1 MTLPSNVNNANSVPP
16 AAESVRGTVLPQPMI
31 PYPVSGT
38 FTPPAL
44 ATMPDAAS
52 LLRALRRRLVP
63 ALIVG
68 LIVAAIAGTAT
79 WILMPPPKIAARAEL
94 RVAKLPPHILFPV
107 ERSASYIHGYGD
119 FLHTQAYIIKNRLF
133 LNAVLRD
140 NPELAELSLLK
151 EQSDPLQWL
160 EKEITVATP
169 NSAFMHISL
178 SGDRPED
185 QKKIVGAVTKI
196 YLDNYVNKERTGFL
210 QRQRK
215 IKDVLA
221 RIEERTKRKR
231 RELRELQKES
241 VAINEEGLATF
252 QKLSL
257 DDLHAVR
264 KDLTKVHEE
273 LRRLQAELL
282 IHPDWIEQIWPQYA
296 ALLNG
301 LPGPGLPI
309 NHAVV
314 ALLHDDALVAM
325 ASPAAASPQV
335 EGLIDKEPA
344 VVKLKDEIRKQQ
356 ALIERVKQV
365 MKEGPKF
372 EERMK
377 QERAKLD
384 RLKNEEKELR
394 DGLRPGLLEQVRQ
407 HMNVAGVGNQVQ
419 RRERYRILKE
429 EERILL
435 AEVTRLDKETKLT
448 RKQAIDLAEIT
459 GAIEQDEKLMKAAD
473 ETLKR
478 MEVEE
483 DAPERISW
491 DDKEVVLYTPDATQ
505 RKVMVT
511 SGVAVGALALVL
523 LAFGWFEFQSRKV
536 HSTDEVVHG
545 LGLNLVGTVPD
556 ASPRGWLPWSRG
568 GGNAVY
574 TQSMLTESVDAART
588 QLLHIARRENLQI
601 VMITSALAG
610 EGKTSLASHLA
621 ASLARAG
628 RRTILVDSDL
638 RNPTLHR
645 LFERSRAPGLSELLR
660 GEADLAAVSRDTP
673 ISNLWLISAGKAD
686 TAALQALA
694 FDTIPKLFEQLRRQ
708 YDFVI
713 VDSCPVLPVA
723 DSLLVGQHVDAVI
736 FSLLRQVSRL
746 PRVYA
751 AYQRLALLGIR
762 MLGAVVNGT
771 SHDLYPA
778 DYNYVASEND

>member
-1 MTLPSNVNNANSVPP
+1 MTLPSNVNNSNSVPP
-16 AAESVRGTVLPQPMI
+16 TAESVRGTVLPQPMI
-31 PYPVSGT
+31 PYPASGT

-63 ALIVG
+63 ALVVG

-79 WILMPPPKIAARAEL
+79 WILMPPPKIAARIQLYVAAIQPAIAFNERTQLNNETFL
-94 RVAKLPPHILFPV
+94 RSQAFFIKDPFVI
-107 ERSASYIHGYGD
+107 SA
-119 FLHTQAYIIKNRLF
+119 A
-133 LNAVLRD
+133 LRD
-140 NPELAELSLLK
+140 YPELTELSILK
-151 EQSDPLQWL
+151 EQVDPVQWL
-160 EKEITVATP
+160 EKEITVTFP
-169 NSAFMHISL
+169 GPEVIHISL
-178 SGDRPED
+178 SGDRREEL
-185 QKKIVGAVTKI
+185 KKIVSAVAQT
-196 YLDNYVNKERTGFL
+196 YLDRVVNKDKSDFLERQKT
-210 QRQRK
+210 
-215 IKDVLA
+215 IKKALTNH
-221 RIEERTKRKR
+221 EERTKEKR
-231 RELRELQKES
+231 RQLRILQENGGAISEEGMAIIQKIALDDLKVVRQDLAKVHKQLRELQVE
-241 VAINEEGLATF
+241 
-252 QKLSL
+252 L
-257 DDLHAVR
+257 DIR
-264 KDLTKVHEE
+264 
-273 LRRLQAELL
+273 
-282 IHPDWIEQIWPQYA
+282 PDWVEQFWPRYA
-296 ALLNG
+296 AALNG

-309 NHAVV
+309 NHAIV
-314 ALLHDDALVAM
+314 ALLHDDMFVAM
-325 ASPAAASPQV
+325 ASPAAVPREV
-335 EGLIDKEPA
+335 EEMIDKVPDIVEA
-344 VVKLKDEIRKQQ
+344 RKRILQQ
-356 ALIERVKQV
+356 QDHL
-365 MKEGPKF
+365 
-372 EERMK
+372 ERMK
-377 QERAKLD
+377 QRLQPAAYEAQIGPERAKLD
-384 RLKNEEKELR
+384 GLKKSMEALRNE
-394 DGLRPGLLEQVRQ
+394 LRPGMIDKYRQ
-407 HMNVAGVGNQVQ
+407 QSRLTGLGSQAE
-419 RRERYRILKE
+419 RRLRYRTLQVMERKLREDYVDLNEKTKQIKKE
-429 EERILL
+429 AVGL
-435 AEVTRLDKETKLT
+435 AELT
-448 RKQAIDLAEIT
+448 RE
-459 GAIEQDEKLMKAAD
+459 IEQDEKFIKQMDDK
-473 ETLKR
+473 LKR
-478 MEVEE
+478 MEVEL
-483 DAPERISW
+483 DAPDRIRLPGT
-491 DDKEVVLYTPDATQ
+491 EAIIYRPDETK

-660 GEADLAAVSRDTP
+660 GEADLAAASRDTP

-762 MLGAVVNGT
+762 MLGTVVNGT